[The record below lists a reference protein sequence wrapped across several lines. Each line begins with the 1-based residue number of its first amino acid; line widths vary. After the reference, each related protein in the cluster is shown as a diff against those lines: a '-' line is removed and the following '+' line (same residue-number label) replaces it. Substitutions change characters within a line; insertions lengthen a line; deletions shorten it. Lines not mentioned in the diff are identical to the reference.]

1 MRSDCSQYVR
11 NGSADITSSQTYTR
25 VLNITGGGV
34 MAAHL
39 PSKMKTLRCS
49 IRSCLVVEGMRPNMS
64 AEKSEEYNMRPMI
77 STPIVTL
84 HMTGAC
90 FTIKHFFGW
99 RGAICLW
106 WGMAGSLR

>member
-1 MRSDCSQYVR
+1 
-11 NGSADITSSQTYTR
+11 
-25 VLNITGGGV
+25 

-84 HMTGAC
+84 HTNGAC
-90 FTIKHFFGW
+90 FTIKHFLDGGELSGYGGVW
-99 RGAICLW
+99 QAH
-106 WGMAGSLR
+106 